1 MAKELEVANV
11 RLNWAD
17 ESEFVSLALANQRPA
32 HRHQGLAQM
41 TQGDYG
47 VVPDNLKEIIQ
58 TISDSSNALM
68 VVVQDFLDVSRI
80 EQGKMKYDFS
90 VFDLSKLTYDVA
102 NELSPNIERK
112 GLRSKLEIEP
122 NINVYSDIGKIRQ
135 VIQNLIDNALK
146 YTQKGYITVSLKRPG
161 IGATYDTRYGVG
173 IKPEVLPKLFQ
184 KFSRA
189 EDASK
194 ANILG
199 TGLGLYV
206 AKQLIE
212 AQNGKVW
219 RIGGEGKGPT
229 FMVELPYV
237 MDG

>member
-1 MAKELEVANV
+1 MKANLS
-11 RLNWAD
+11 R
-17 ESEFVSLALANQRPA
+17 SRRINQGRSPPSRA
-32 HRHQGLAQM
+32 MLM

-161 IGATYDTRYGVG
+161 IRRYLRYEIQGLESNPKYCRNSSRSSAVQRTRV
-173 IKPEVLPKLFQ
+173 K
-184 KFSRA
+184 
-189 EDASK
+189 
-194 ANILG
+194 
-199 TGLGLYV
+199 
-206 AKQLIE
+206 
-212 AQNGKVW
+212 
-219 RIGGEGKGPT
+219 RI
-229 FMVELPYV
+229 F
-237 MDG
+237 